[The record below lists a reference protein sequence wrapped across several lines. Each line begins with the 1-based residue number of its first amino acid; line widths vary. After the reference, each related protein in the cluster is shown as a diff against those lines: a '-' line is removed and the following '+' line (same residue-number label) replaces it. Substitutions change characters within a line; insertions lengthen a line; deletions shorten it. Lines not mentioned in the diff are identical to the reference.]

1 MHQPRPS
8 WHRSQAGTCRAVPCH
23 DSRRVAR
30 QGQILADKGM
40 ATSQGPPCMV
50 QRGLRPHCISFR
62 PQHAASASIPGVMT
76 APKEQHSGETG
87 GRPLPLLSF
96 SIFFFFPRALQNK
109 VHTLPLQTHHHL
121 SVRLSAASPPE
132 PQSRRSLAAAA
143 REQMVPGEGR
153 APASRG
159 LAAGGSRHSSAS
171 LTPILPSTVITR
183 RAEQT
188 ACAGSLCRTPTKGG

>member
-1 MHQPRPS
+1 MKHNLEFPRLLSCSHLCPS
-8 WHRSQAGTCRAVPCH
+8 HLPRARFVFVYMRCAIPSHCLPFHTGTF
-23 DSRRVAR
+23 
-30 QGQILADKGM
+30 
-40 ATSQGPPCMV
+40 TY
-50 QRGLRPHCISFR
+50 IS
-62 PQHAASASIPGVMT
+62 
-76 APKEQHSGETG
+76 
-87 GRPLPLLSF
+87 LPLLSF
-96 SIFFFFPRALQNK
+96 SLYFFFFFPRALQNK